1 MSDSQRKPAGLIHLD
16 NLPHDHVMV
25 IGTPTADYEV
35 WRNEDGTWSIAGG
48 MFDEDTLVTRKKPYI
63 DGLGKPAILG
73 HVTTGPVIYVGFEL
87 MGGFDEDDNDDFTPE
102 PPDDDLPPTGGATVP
117 LIFAIIDLPIRPR
130 FPREWAFLSDG
141 GRLGVVA

>member
-1 MSDSQRKPAGLIHLD
+1 MSDSQRKQAFINLDLFPAD
-16 NLPHDHVMV
+16 AVMIV
-25 IGTPTADYEV
+25 VTTSGREYEV
-35 WRNEDGTWSIAGG
+35 QRDERGLWYVYAEH
-48 MFDEDTLVTRKKPYI
+48 FDESITFKNNPLI
-63 DGLGKPAILG
+63 AGLGKPAILG
-73 HVTTGPVIYVGFEL
+73 PVTTSPVAEVTFLPIL
-87 MGGFDEDDNDDFTPE
+87 SDEDDDDDFTPE